1 MLLVLSFDTSNF
13 LGIEKG
19 REFVKEGGNPR
30 IAAFRL
36 RIALLPVHHLS
47 FFFLGLSYCL
57 CTVIFFCYLFTF
69 CLRVPFVYRR
79 SDCRDRFPVPNTVLV
94 HVVCPSCV
102 LIH

>member
-57 CTVIFFCYLFTF
+57 CTVIFFVIFSL
-69 CLRVPFVYRR
+69 FVYEFHLFI
-79 SDCRDRFPVPNTVLV
+79 DGLDAGTGFP
-94 HVVCPSCV
+94 C
-102 LIH
+102 LIQFLSM